1 MHQINAY
8 NGQNFPRHHLI
19 FAVTKVQ
26 HNAGGDDFRDCEHEV
41 MFEVIVEVLVVV
53 AEVGPPGV
61 VVGIQV
67 NKVQAKHAGPQFPTS
82 HQWNQ
87 VFDALISQQ
96 NEHNRKYPD
105 TRRLPGSVE
114 INMFVWG
121 SSWILIGT
129 SEDGIKA
136 CI

>member
-1 MHQINAY
+1 MHHINADDGK
-8 NGQNFPRHHLI
+8 NLPRHHLI

-41 MFEVIVEVLVVV
+41 MFEVVVEVLVVV

-67 NKVQAKHAGPQFPTS
+67 NQVQAKHAGPQFPTS

-87 VFDALISQQ
+87 VFDALVSQ
-96 NEHNRKYPD
+96 
-105 TRRLPGSVE
+105 
-114 INMFVWG
+114 
-121 SSWILIGT
+121 
-129 SEDGIKA
+129 
-136 CI
+136 